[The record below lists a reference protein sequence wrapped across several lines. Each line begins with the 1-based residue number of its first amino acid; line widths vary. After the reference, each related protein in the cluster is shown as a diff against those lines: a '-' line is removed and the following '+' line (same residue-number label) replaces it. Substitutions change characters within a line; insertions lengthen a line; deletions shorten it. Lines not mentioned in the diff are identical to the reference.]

1 MATKF
6 CVVQALYLSCQT
18 LVLCTAMIA
27 YPEIDPV
34 AIDLGFAKI
43 HWYGLMYLIGFI
55 GAWVY
60 GVQRTKRADIDWT
73 RKQVEDV
80 IFYGALGVVLG
91 GRLGYTLFYNF
102 SGFLDNPISIFYIH
116 QGGMSFHGGM
126 LGVFVALYL
135 FGRNNGMTFF
145 QVSDFIAPWVP
156 IGLGAGRIGNF
167 INMELP
173 GRPVDVM
180 LPWAMDYGD
189 HVARHPSSLYQA
201 LTEGLLLFFILWW
214 YSKKPRPLMAV
225 SAAFMFFY
233 GVFRFVTE
241 FFRTPDAHLGFIA
254 FDWLTMGQLLS
265 VPMIIFGIVVY
276 WIATSK
282 AQQSVVK

>member
-1 MATKF
+1 
-6 CVVQALYLSCQT
+6 
-18 LVLCTAMIA
+18 MIA

-34 AIDLGFAKI
+34 AVALGPIKV
-43 HWYGLMYLIGFI
+43 HWYGLMYLAGFI
-55 GAWVY
+55 GAWIY
-60 GVQRTKRADIDWT
+60 GVQRTKRADINWT

-91 GRLGYTLFYNF
+91 GRIGYTFFYNF
-102 SGFLDNPISIFYIH
+102 SGFIDNPVSIFYIW

-126 LGVFVALYL
+126 LGVFTGLYL
-135 FGRNNGMTFF
+135 FGRNNGMSFF

-173 GRPVDVM
+173 GRSVETM
-180 LPWAMDYGD
+180 IPWALDYGD
-189 HVARHPSSLYQA
+189 HIARHPSSLYQA
-201 LTEGLLLFFILWW
+201 LTEGLLLFVILWW
-214 YSKKPRPLMAV
+214 YSRKPRPLMAV

-233 GVFRFVTE
+233 GSFRFTTE
-241 FFRTPDAHLGFIA
+241 FFRTPDAQLGFIA

-265 VPMIIFGIVVY
+265 LPMILFGIVVY
-276 WIATSK
+276 YLA
-282 AQQSVVK
+282 VKNTGSQMDANKR